1 MIGMRHEKTNDLS
14 FQNEHDGSVAHKTKN
29 KVPFDSTKVNV
40 MYTYDKEGNEKRTE
54 YYRMKFKQDWVYA
67 EKYLQTGKLEL
78 EDMKFAKN
86 TPEQDKI
93 RRYEYLKDL
102 FNKLDKDKLRNGL
115 DNFKNAPELSKWYK
129 QQEKNKRQSAKKTHG
144 KAEHKSLQ
152 PFMTNVI
159 FFGKEDLELGN
170 NMNKDELDKRVKSFV
185 SKFQEKYSIPK
196 ESIRISRHEDETSTH
211 FHYTFLNWN
220 EKTKHFNNKE
230 MSSPHII
237 QEHLDMLENEFKDVL
252 VKTRTKYT
260 ESKKERH
267 KTLVEYN
274 AELVSESKQVSA
286 ELNQVSN
293 DVVKVKDELVKVNND
308 IVNNIEVYKNQ
319 EKKLIEVNKKLND
332 DNHNQT
338 IELVHNMTNNK
349 QVQIELEAKKKKEKE
364 LEEKILLNKQ
374 LLEEKKQSSLSS
386 LNEYNKQIERQ
397 KNKLLDEAKLDL
409 ENQKNVALE
418 TAKAELNEEYGEIKN
433 SHIQEVNK
441 LKSENKKLESSIE
454 INKAKLEELENNID
468 TIAEIKDSK
477 VSVNTA
483 TMNNVA
489 KYINGESEAKI
500 ILLLNKIEKDHNI
513 KIDYDKRDEYRKEAQ
528 ISKDEVLGSFEKYVV
543 GFKETLGKLS
553 AMAKKVLTFGFGG
566 KGIDDIKL

>member
-1 MIGMRHEKTNDLS
+1 MIGQRHQKTDDLS

-29 KVPFDSTKVNV
+29 KTPFDSTKVNV

-54 YYRMKFKQDWVYA
+54 YYRMKFKQDWGYA

-102 FNKLDKDKLRNGL
+102 FNKLDKDKLQNGL

-159 FFGKEDLELGN
+159 FFGKEDIELGN
-170 NMNKDELDKRVKSFV
+170 EMNKDELDKRVKSFIG
-185 SKFQEKYSIPK
+185 KFQEKYSIPK
-196 ESIRISRHEDETSTH
+196 ESIRISRHEDETHTH

-230 MSSPHII
+230 MSKPHII
-237 QEHLDMLENEFKDVL
+237 QSHLDMLEEEFKDVL
-252 VKTRTKYT
+252 SNTRTKYT

-286 ELNQVSN
+286 ELNQV
-293 DVVKVKDELVKVNND
+293 NND
-308 IVNNIEVYKNQ
+308 LISSKETLNEFKNYADNEIEEYEHKV
-319 EKKLIEVNKKLND
+319 
-332 DNHNQT
+332 
-338 IELVHNMTNNK
+338 IELVNTDK
-349 QVQIELEAKKKKEKE
+349 RKAEIELGAKKKKQKE
-364 LEEKILLNKQ
+364 LDDEILLTQQK
-374 LLEEKKQSSLSS
+374 LDERKKSS
-386 LNEYNKQIERQ
+386 LNSMSEYNKRIAQHR
-397 KNKLLDEAKLDL
+397 
-409 ENQKNVALE
+409 
-418 TAKAELNEEYGEIKN
+418 NEERKKALSEQEEYLEIKN
-433 SHIQEVNK
+433 LYEQKIDE
-441 LKSENKKLESSIE
+441 LKSENEQLINSVEVNKNENELLNNQIDES
-454 INKAKLEELENNID
+454 KAKLEELEND
-468 TIAEIKDSK
+468 IATATEIKDNK

-483 TMNNVA
+483 SMNKIA
-489 KYINGESEAKI
+489 AYIDSESEAKI

-513 KIDYDKRDEYRKEAQ
+513 KIDYNKRDEYKNEAR
-528 ISKDEVLGSFEKYVV
+528 IKKDEVLGSFDKYVV

-553 AMAKKVLTFGFGG
+553 AIAKKALNFSFGK
-566 KGIDDIKL
+566 KGIDELTL